1 MSENRKNWTAGALKK
16 ASEAGFWN
24 GTRMFLDHAE
34 RVGSLPTR
42 KKGRSMKDLVSGVE
56 STTIGEDGRVIGT
69 VQFFDENF
77 YAFAKR
83 AKDYMGT
90 SVDLLFKGELVKPQG
105 EQPYYAVE
113 ELIVNNSVDWVVNPA
128 AGGKID
134 EFLAAHEGEDNV
146 EWSEVTAEMI
156 RQHRPDLVGALESKD
171 SNTTSTPPV
180 GVTADQLAVLV
191 TSKLQEAREEWDQEH
206 RTLAAVGRLVSERIS
221 AAKLPSK
228 ITNRLVASFDG
239 TATYDADAIDAAIKQ
254 AREELEDAGVKPK
267 IRGAG
272 ATSSGPESFKTLR
285 ETAPTHAALERAFGL
300 SAPAGS
306 KSTEGGND

>member
-1 MSENRKNWTAGALKK
+1 
-16 ASEAGFWN
+16 
-24 GTRMFLDHAE
+24 
-34 RVGSLPTR
+34 
-42 KKGRSMKDLVSGVE
+42 
-56 STTIGEDGRVIGT
+56 
-69 VQFFDENF
+69 
-77 YAFAKR
+77 
-83 AKDYMGT
+83 
-90 SVDLLFKGELVKPQG
+90 
-105 EQPYYAVE
+105 
-113 ELIVNNSVDWVVNPA
+113 
-128 AGGKID
+128 
-134 EFLAAHEGEDNV
+134 
-146 EWSEVTAEMI
+146 
-156 RQHRPDLVGALESKD
+156 
-171 SNTTSTPPV
+171 V